1 MLFEK
6 LYPINFRKAGLKR
19 KIMGMM
25 NKNTVCGWASFVMFL
40 IGTALVLLGVLKY
53 EDYAI
58 GFSTVGIGFF
68 AMSWVFNALK
78 GRI

>member
-40 IGTALVLLGVLKY
+40 IGAALVLLGVLKY
-53 EDYAI
+53 PDYAI
-58 GFSTVGIGFF
+58 GFSTVGIGFLT
-68 AMSWVFNALK
+68 MSWECNALK